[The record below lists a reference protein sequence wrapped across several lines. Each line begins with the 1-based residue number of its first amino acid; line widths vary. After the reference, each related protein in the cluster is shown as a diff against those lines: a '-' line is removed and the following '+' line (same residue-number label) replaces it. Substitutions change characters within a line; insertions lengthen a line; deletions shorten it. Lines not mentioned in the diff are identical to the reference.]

1 MKTLRTLSLA
11 MVIALAFASC
21 GSEKKVVTQEPQQQ
35 QTIQQPAQVQQPTQQ
50 QSEQSLPET
59 PPCGDYSDDGEYIRV
74 VGMATMSSQASAHTF
89 ALEKTRK
96 KLNHRVLDIIRT
108 MSDCSLYDI
117 DFKDLT
123 KQLSNHAPT
132 PGGQVVC
139 KMRDVNADGYY
150 TYYVA
155 MQSSKETIKLLL
167 IKELNRI
174 SKEQNLGIDFSEEK
188 FVDYMNTI
196 MDIK

>member
-1 MKTLRTLSLA
+1 MKKLHLLGFIIITIL
-11 MVIALAFASC
+11 FASC
-21 GSEKKVVTQEPQQQ
+21 GTEKKVASQQQQQQ
-35 QTIQQPAQVQQPTQQ
+35 QTIQQPTQVQQPTQQ
-50 QSEQSLPET
+50 QFEQSLPET
-59 PPCGDYSDDGEYIRV
+59 PPCGAYYDDGKYIRV

-96 KLNHRVLDIIRT
+96 ELNKRVLDIIKT
-108 MSDCSLYDI
+108 MSNCSLYDI

-139 KMRDVNADGYY
+139 KMRDINENGSY

-155 MQSSKETIKLLL
+155 MQSSKETIKLIL
-167 IKELNRI
+167 IAELNRI

-188 FVDYMNTI
+188 FVNYMNTI